1 MLITFLSNL
10 LISFVILGYSYVFK
24 SILNKNRSIII
35 YNLDFLYGLFFLIF
49 LFTIINFLLP
59 LSIVKVAVCFFGII
73 FFFYSTI
80 KRFVK
85 VDLAFLVFFLLV
97 FSIFTYYNSNNVD
110 SPVYHLQTINWIHN
124 YKIPFGLAILDWHYA
139 LNSVWHILL
148 AGLSFKY
155 DNFNSIYVLGY
166 IPFAFIFTESLNI
179 RKKVSLSNL
188 TLFLCCSFL
197 LVFSIIHPF
206 RNGIIFNHL
215 GNPEVDTVAMIFFI
229 CASFIFFKYIE
240 TENVDDFNLLILCS
254 IICPLI
260 KLSYIGALIYPLAA
274 VLLKKKKLYKL
285 FNKYS
290 IFSFIL
296 FLIWSL
302 RNLIL
307 SSCFIFPIKS
317 TCINTAWS
325 LSNEQVSFYL
335 NQTKSFAR
343 DTTLRSK
350 YLDFDHTL
358 NSFDWLVPWL
368 KDYFINDA
376 FLNITIAILIFSLIG
391 ILIKK
396 IFFNPKKNFK
406 TLKFV
411 LFILIIYITNFYIWF
426 QAPEIRF
433 GWGILLFFPCL
444 ILSLLLL
451 ELKIFNFPMIKYKY
465 YSLILLSFIL
475 INKNLN
481 NFKFEHI
488 KKPFNKNFS
497 YSNIIKIMT
506 INDYNIYR
514 SLNWQCADFK
524 EICINK
530 PKKHYFIEE
539 KMNYIFISTKD
550 KETV

>member
-1 MLITFLSNL
+1 MS
-10 LISFVILGYSYVFK
+10 S
-24 SILNKNRSIII
+24 
-35 YNLDFLYGLFFLIF
+35 
-49 LFTIINFLLP
+49 
-59 LSIVKVAVCFFGII
+59 
-73 FFFYSTI
+73 
-80 KRFVK
+80 
-85 VDLAFLVFFLLV
+85 
-97 FSIFTYYNSNNVD
+97 
-110 SPVYHLQTINWIHN
+110 
-124 YKIPFGLAILDWHYA
+124 
-139 LNSVWHILL
+139 
-148 AGLSFKY
+148 
-155 DNFNSIYVLGY
+155 
-166 IPFAFIFTESLNI
+166 
-179 RKKVSLSNL
+179 
-188 TLFLCCSFL
+188 
-197 LVFSIIHPF
+197 
-206 RNGIIFNHL
+206 
-215 GNPEVDTVAMIFFI
+215 
-229 CASFIFFKYIE
+229 
-240 TENVDDFNLLILCS
+240 
-254 IICPLI
+254 I

-317 TCINTAWS
+317 TCINTVWS

-376 FLNITIAILIFSLIG
+376 FLNITIAILIFSLTG

-451 ELKIFNFPMIKYKY
+451 ELKIFNFPIIKYKY

-481 NFKFEHI
+481 NFKFEHL

-530 PKKHYFIEE
+530 PKNIILLK
-539 KMNYIFISTKD
+539 KK
-550 KETV
+550 